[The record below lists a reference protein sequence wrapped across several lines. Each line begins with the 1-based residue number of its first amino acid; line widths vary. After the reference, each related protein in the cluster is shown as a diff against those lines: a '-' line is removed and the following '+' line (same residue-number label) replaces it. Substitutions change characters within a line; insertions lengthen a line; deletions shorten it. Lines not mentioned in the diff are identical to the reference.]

1 MRRYLAILST
11 RFRSNIQYR
20 LAAVAGLA
28 TQIAWGFIRIMV
40 LVAFYSSGEGSSPMS
55 IGETVTYIWLG
66 QATLG
71 LIPWGVDKDALDH
84 VRTGTLAYE
93 LVRPISLYPHWFVR
107 ALGWRVAGVSLRS
120 VPLVLFAGVAMP
132 FLGMGEWALRFPTD
146 PPAILAWLGSLAV
159 AALMSAAITMFG
171 NLTLFITIMPAAG
184 FILPTLF
191 SGMVIP
197 LPLFPDSWQPFLRAL
212 PYRYLSDVPNRIF
225 AGHIPVHEAGIEL
238 LLGVAWLVLLTAA
251 GAAFARWA
259 VSRVVVQG
267 G

>member
-1 MRRYLAILST
+1 MRPYLAILST

-20 LAAVAGLA
+20 LAAAAGFA

-40 LVAFYSSGEGSSPMS
+40 LMAFYSSGEGASPMS
-55 IGETVTYIWLG
+55 VQETVTYIWLG
-66 QATLG
+66 QATLA
-71 LIPWGVDKDALDH
+71 LIPWGVDKDALEH

-93 LVRPISLYPHWFVR
+93 LVRPVSLYPHWFVR

-120 VPLVLFAGVAMP
+120 VPLVLFAAVVMP
-132 FLGMGEWALRFPTD
+132 LLGMGEWALRAPAD
-146 PPAILAWLGSLAV
+146 PFVVLAWAGALV
-159 AALMSAAITMFG
+159 IAALMSATITMFG
-171 NLTLFITIMPAAG
+171 NLALFVTIAPGAG

-225 AGHIPVHEAGIEL
+225 AGHIPIQTAGVEL
-238 LLGVAWLVLLTAA
+238 LA
-251 GAAFARWA
+251 GAAWIVVLTGAGVLFARWA